1 MVTGE
6 LLDGTEEFSE
16 QVSGIDEKIEEEI
29 DKAVEE
35 IAGGDFETVSFV
47 SEKNKNIGL
56 VQFVMQTEAISVPE
70 ETEEEPVEKEESV
83 WDKIKNL
90 F

>member
-1 MVTGE
+1 
-6 LLDGTEEFSE
+6 
-16 QVSGIDEKIEEEI
+16 
-29 DKAVEE
+29 
-35 IAGGDFETVSFV
+35 
-47 SEKNKNIGL
+47 
-56 VQFVMQTEAISVPE
+56 MQTEAISVPE